1 MPPAKAIPQ
10 PPRAAALSA
19 ARPEPCGDGRSLL
32 SVTSLSV
39 EDVSSI
45 LRLATV
51 LEKEEP
57 LARASRLAKRRV
69 ALLFYESSTR
79 TRTSF
84 ELAAKGL
91 GADTALISSQSSS
104 IEKGESL
111 KDTGITLRGLGA
123 ECIILRHLS
132 SGAPYLLAR
141 ATGLPVL
148 NAGDGMHEHP
158 SQALLDIK
166 TMLAALG
173 RPADS
178 VDETGLAGITVS
190 IVGDI
195 MHSRVARSNALL
207 LPRLGAKV
215 ILCGPPAL
223 LPEFAQELGP
233 GITLERDFDRALHQ
247 SQVVMMLRIQKERLA
262 GVHIDLEEYTTRYQ
276 LRQERLSTHCPEAVV
291 MHPGPMI
298 RGMEITSEVADG
310 PQSVIEKQ
318 VRNGVAIR
326 MALIHRA
333 LVPAGL
339 APAAKPS
346 ASKKVRS

>member
-1 MPPAKAIPQ
+1 MPPAPL
-10 PPRAAALSA
+10 R
-19 ARPEPCGDGRSLL
+19 ENRSLL
-32 SVTSLSV
+32 SVTTLTV
-39 EDVSSI
+39 QDVSEI
-45 LRLATV
+45 LSLATL
-51 LEKEEP
+51 LEAEEP
-57 LARASRLAKRRV
+57 LARARRLAHRRV

-132 SGAPYLLAR
+132 SGAPYLLEQV
-141 ATGLPVL
+141 TGLPVL

-158 SQALLDIK
+158 SQALLDVR
-166 TMLAALG
+166 TMLTALG
-173 RPADS
+173 RAEDAPGESLLAS
-178 VDETGLAGITVS
+178 VTVC

-195 MHSRVARSNALL
+195 LHSRVARSNALL

-223 LPEFAQELGP
+223 LPEFALELGP
-233 GITLERDFDRALHQ
+233 GITIERDFDRALSQ
-247 SQVVMMLRIQKERLA
+247 SNIVMMLRIQKERLT
-262 GVHIDLEEYTTRYQ
+262 GVHIDLEEYTSRYQ
-276 LRQERLSTHCPEAVV
+276 LHQQRLRERAPDAIV

-298 RGMEITSEVADG
+298 RGLEITSSVADG

-318 VRNGVAIR
+318 VRNGLAIR

-333 LVPAGL
+333 LLPESISL
-339 APAAKPS
+339 PLPAATS
-346 ASKKVRS
+346 VAKKKGGA